1 MQAGTILGIVG
12 VHASTS
18 LAWHLFGKGTLLW
31 FSHLRDKEFDAQNMQ
46 IALIHGV
53 RIQTQSPKL
62 HLPWLLIVIRAPI
75 TMMSACVG
83 P

>member
-1 MQAGTILGIVG
+1 MLLPHWHGI
-12 VHASTS
+12 SS
-18 LAWHLFGKGTLLW
+18 GKVLW
-31 FSHLRDKEFDAQNMQ
+31 FPHLRDKEFDAQNMQ

-62 HLPWLLIVIRAPI
+62 HLPWLLLVNRAPI
-75 TMMSACVG
+75 TMMSACIG